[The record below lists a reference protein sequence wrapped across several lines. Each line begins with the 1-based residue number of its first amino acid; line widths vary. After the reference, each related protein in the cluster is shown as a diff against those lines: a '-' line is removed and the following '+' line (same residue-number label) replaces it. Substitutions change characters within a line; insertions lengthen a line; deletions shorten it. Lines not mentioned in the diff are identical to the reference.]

1 MKYDLTKLFYDYI
14 QEEEN
19 KAFRESFW
27 ERPANAEAEKAMQ
40 PIWRSA
46 NMEQE
51 DAISTY
57 AACAEEFGFLTGFQL
72 AMQLMATGLKAP
84 APVVEVAQ

>member
-40 PIWRSA
+40 PILRA
-46 NMEQE
+46 AGMEQE
-51 DAISTY
+51 DAG
-57 AACAEEFGFLTGFQL
+57 C
-72 AMQLMATGLKAP
+72 
-84 APVVEVAQ
+84 